1 MFALPPIGM
10 QSFGNTPER
19 TNFVDAF
26 SAKEVVMA
34 NDAGKIS
41 IVVLQRVNQISEK
54 AILWSL
60 ITAVF
65 VTGIAM
71 IKGMPGL

>member
-1 MFALPPIGM
+1 
-10 QSFGNTPER
+10 
-19 TNFVDAF
+19 
-26 SAKEVVMA
+26 MA
-34 NDAGKIS
+34 NDARKIS
-41 IVVLQRVNQISEK
+41 IVVLERVNQISEN